1 MHSSQDHNPNHPTD
15 TPSIILRKHPMFS
28 ILQNNQNL
36 MTKHKNTKLK
46 KTACILRVVRM
57 DLSFI
62 LPMQHET
69 KFGAMASST
78 SVKSLLKDI
87 IAKENPKSPLSDIQI
102 ADSLSKNG
110 FKIARRTITKYRE
123 SLSIPPSNERKNL
136 AK

>member
-1 MHSSQDHNPNHPTD
+1 
-15 TPSIILRKHPMFS
+15 
-28 ILQNNQNL
+28 
-36 MTKHKNTKLK
+36 
-46 KTACILRVVRM
+46 
-57 DLSFI
+57 
-62 LPMQHET
+62 
-69 KFGAMASST
+69 MASST